1 MKQSLMNTIAEN
13 ENEWNDQYENL
24 QDAQVSREIEKSL
37 QYLQMLRS
45 QKEELLNKLDAISNE
60 PDNDFSTKYKVRTP
74 ILVCSSTPSS
84 SVFFKTIEDLENLSE
99 ELKSQ
104 YESEQKIASELN
116 HQKNILQQKIKKI
129 QSSLS
134 VYKAQLKSE
143 EGRSRVQYD
152 ALQYVEEKLENEE
165 VNNDEELQNMNFLHN
180 DLVSLTKQI
189 QNQTRESLDEL
200 EGRIQDLQNE
210 LEDKKFAKKALKNDL
225 KDLQNVLK
233 KQQEQFDE
241 KLGKAKKVRY
251 MQNTQIYLASRI
263 RKLEEQITICRNDYY
278 ASVSR
283 ESSISDAFQSLF
295 PNDKGD
301 GECDEIKRMIQG
313 KINQVSSH
321 VSYGL
326 QEELQIEVDFE
337 NDLNKQLG
345 LVENTIQT
353 INENHEKTKKSL
365 LAELSLCQ
373 EDGYVKLLRKE
384 MIDMKQKASK
394 L

>member
-1 MKQSLMNTIAEN
+1 MNYITEN
-13 ENEWNDQYENL
+13 ENEWNDQYDDL
-24 QDAQVSREIEKSL
+24 QNAQVSREIEKSL
-37 QYLQMLRS
+37 QYLNMLKS
-45 QKEELLNKLDAISNE
+45 QKEELQSKLDSINEDSTSN
-60 PDNDFSTKYKVRTP
+60 FSSKYKVRSP
-74 ILVCSSTPSS
+74 VLVCSSTPSS
-84 SVFFKTIEDLENLSE
+84 SVFFKTIEDLENLNE

-104 YESEQKIASELN
+104 YESEQQISSELA

-129 QSSLS
+129 QNSLN

-143 EGRSRVQYD
+143 ESRSRVQYD
-152 ALQYVEEKLENEE
+152 SLQYVEEKLEKEE
-165 VNNDEELQNMNFLHN
+165 DNNDDELQNMNILQN
-180 DLVSLTKQI
+180 DLISLTKQI
-189 QNQTRESLDEL
+189 QNQTRETLDEL

-210 LEDKKFAKKALKNDL
+210 LEDKKFTKKALQKDL
-225 KDLQNVLK
+225 EELQNVMK

-241 KLGKAKKVRY
+241 KLGKAKNVRY

-263 RKLEEQITICRNDYY
+263 RSLEEQIKIARNDYY

-283 ESSISDAFQSLF
+283 ESSISDAFQSMF

-313 KINQVSSH
+313 KINQVESN

-326 QEELQIEVDFE
+326 QEELDIEIDFE
-337 NDLNKQLG
+337 KELNKQLE

-353 INENHEKTKKSL
+353 INENHEQKKKSL
-365 LAELSLCQ
+365 LDELDECQ

-384 MIDMKQKASK
+384 MIDIQEKASK
-394 L
+394 S